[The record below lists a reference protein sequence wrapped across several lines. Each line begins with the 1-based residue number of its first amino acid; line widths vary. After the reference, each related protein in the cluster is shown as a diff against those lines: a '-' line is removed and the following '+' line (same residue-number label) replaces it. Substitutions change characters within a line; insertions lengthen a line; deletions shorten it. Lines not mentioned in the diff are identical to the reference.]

1 MSRTHRKEPK
11 GSASIRH
18 PKTLSERR
26 QLQCLINDL
35 PNYDYKISKTNRM
48 NRHIPHS
55 FDDLKASSYQQN
67 YHQ

>member
-26 QLQCLINDL
+26 QLKCLINDL
-35 PNYDYKISKTNRM
+35 PNYDCKISKTNRM
-48 NRHIPHS
+48 NRYIPHS
-55 FDDLKASSYQQN
+55 FDDLKASSYQEN
-67 YHQ
+67 FHR